1 MVAITPPAVTER
13 SLAAVR
19 TISVA
24 DLRWALAEGW
34 ADFREKRGDIVL
46 IGLIYPVVGLIA
58 AWFAL
63 NGQLMPLLFPLVA
76 GLALLGPTVAT
87 GFYELA
93 KRREQGLESGW
104 THFFDPWRGPAA
116 KELLMATLA
125 LALLF
130 LCWVGTAWRLYQ
142 MGFGWNQD
150 LSIDGFVMSM
160 LTTAEGWR
168 LIVIGNL
175 VGLGF
180 AIVALASSIVTFP
193 MLVDKPVHVGAA
205 IATSFR
211 AAAHNPG
218 PVALW
223 GLIVAALLVLGC
235 IPLFVGLAVVLPWLG
250 YSTWHLYT
258 RLVER

>member
-1 MVAITPPAVTER
+1 MVAITPPAAAER
-13 SLAAVR
+13 SVPDVR
-19 TISVA
+19 TITTA

-34 ADFREKRGDIVL
+34 TDFREKRGDIVL
-46 IGLIYPVVGLIA
+46 IGFIYPVVGLLA

-63 NGQLMPLLFPLVA
+63 NGELTPLLFPLIA
-76 GLALLGPTVAT
+76 GLSLLGPTVAT

-93 KRREQGLESGW
+93 RRREQGLESGW

-116 KELLMATLA
+116 KELVLATLA

-130 LCWVGTAWRLYQ
+130 LFWIGTAWRLYQ
-142 MGFGWNQD
+142 LGFGYNQD
-150 LSIDGFVMSM
+150 VGLAGFLTS
-160 LTTAEGWR
+160 LFTTAEGWR

-175 VGLGF
+175 AGLGF
-180 AIVALASSIVTFP
+180 AIIALATSVVTFP
-193 MLVDKPVHVGAA
+193 MLVDRPVHVGTA

-211 AAAHNPG
+211 ATARNPG
-218 PVALW
+218 TVALW

-235 IPLFVGLAVVLPWLG
+235 IPLFVGLAVVLPVLG
-250 YSTWHLYT
+250 YATWHLYT